1 MLIRLLVLFTVVPL
15 AELWLLLRIGEAVGL
30 GPTLGLVVV
39 TGVTG
44 AWLARHEGARA
55 WRAVQDQLAAG
66 RLPGRELLE
75 AVLVLVAGIVLITP
89 GVITDA
95 VGLALLV
102 RPVRARIAQRI
113 QRRLGASLEV
123 RTIGVADRAAE
134 NTTGRPPPSG
144 GREIEL

>member
-1 MLIRLLVLFTVVPL
+1 MLIRLLLLFTVVPL
-15 AELWLLLRIGEAVGL
+15 LELWLLLRIGDLVGL
-30 GPTLGLVVV
+30 GPTLGLVVL
-39 TGVTG
+39 TGAVG

-55 WRAVQDQLAAG
+55 WRAVQEQLAAG

-95 VGLALLV
+95 LGLGLLV
-102 RPVRARIAQRI
+102 RPVRARVAERI
-113 QRRLGASLEV
+113 RRRLGASLEV
-123 RTIGVADRAAE
+123 RTLGGDGGPGPRS
-134 NTTGRPPPSG
+134 GSRPPST

>member
-1 MLIRLLVLFTVVPL
+1 MLIRLLLLFTVVPL

-30 GPTLGLVVV
+30 GPTLGLVIA
-39 TGVTG
+39 TGAAG

-55 WRAVQDQLAAG
+55 WRAVQEQLAAG

-89 GVITDA
+89 GVLTDA
-95 VGLALLV
+95 AGLALLV
-102 RPVRARIAQRI
+102 RPVRTRIAERLR
-113 QRRLGASLEV
+113 RRLGASLEV
-123 RTIGVADRAAE
+123 RTIGDADWMQE
-134 NTTGRPPPSG
+134 GTPGRPPSG

>member
-1 MLIRLLVLFTVVPL
+1 MLIRLLLLFTVVPL

-55 WRAVQDQLAAG
+55 WRAVQEQLAAG

-89 GVITDA
+89 GVLTDA
-95 VGLALLV
+95 AGLALLV
-102 RPVRARIAQRI
+102 RPVRARIAERI
-113 QRRLGASLEV
+113 RKRLGASLEV
-123 RTIGVADRAAE
+123 RTIGGPGWPE
-134 NTTGRPPPSG
+134 EGPQGRPPSG

>member
-1 MLIRLLVLFTVVPL
+1 MLIRLLLLFTVVPL
-15 AELWLLLRIGEAVGL
+15 LELWLLLRIGDLVGL
-30 GPTLGLVVV
+30 GPTLGLVVL
-39 TGVTG
+39 TGAVG

-55 WRAVQDQLAAG
+55 WRAVQEQLAAG

-95 VGLALLV
+95 LGLGLLV
-102 RPVRARIAQRI
+102 RPVRARVAERI
-113 QRRLGASLEV
+113 RRRLGASLEV
-123 RTIGVADRAAE
+123 RTLGGDAGPGPRS
-134 NTTGRPPPSG
+134 GSRPPST

>member
-1 MLIRLLVLFTVVPL
+1 MLIRLLLLFTVVPL

-55 WRAVQDQLAAG
+55 WRAVQEQLAAG

-75 AVLVLVAGIVLITP
+75 AVMVLVAGIVLITP
-89 GVITDA
+89 GVLTDA
-95 VGLALLV
+95 AGLALLV
-102 RPVRARIAQRI
+102 RPIRTRIAERI
-113 QRRLGASLEV
+113 RRRLGASLEV
-123 RTIGVADRAAE
+123 RTIGDVGRTQDGP
-134 NTTGRPPPSG
+134 TGRPPSG